1 MAFICEVICSYI
13 GLLVLL
19 LIMISTTPLLL
30 SYNVLSVQVH
40 YIQLRT
46 PCQVVPVGFHYKTI
60 NRSMEGFGCGG
71 LSVSNGFVS
80 AGTVFCSGF
89 ICSMID
95 FLTVAVSSCCFHF
108 VLLINFPLFLSLL
121 KYPAF
126 PAFSAHMP
134 SHASR
139 QVSLLRKCGIS
150 DCRLTSS
157 PSHAPPPS
165 PILPG
170 SPAV

>member
-30 SYNVLSVQVH
+30 SYNVLPVQVH

-108 VLLINFPLFLSLL
+108 VLLINFPLFLYLL

-126 PAFSAHMP
+126 PAFLLTCKLDASAP
-134 SHASR
+134 
-139 QVSLLRKCGIS
+139 
-150 DCRLTSS
+150 CRLD
-157 PSHAPPPS
+157 APD
-165 PILPG
+165 IDVARWG
-170 SPAV
+170 STDCLHQHQQVI

>member
-30 SYNVLSVQVH
+30 SYNVLPVQVH

-80 AGTVFCSGF
+80 AGTVFCSGEYSNASEPPF
-89 ICSMID
+89 YRLRATSD
-95 FLTVAVSSCCFHF
+95 FNTLE
-108 VLLINFPLFLSLL
+108 
-121 KYPAF
+121 
-126 PAFSAHMP
+126 
-134 SHASR
+134 
-139 QVSLLRKCGIS
+139 
-150 DCRLTSS
+150 
-157 PSHAPPPS
+157 PPQTQDIVMEP
-165 PILPG
+165 
-170 SPAV
+170 